1 MIDRNRIE
9 KILKING
16 LSSSSPEEEIRSIL
30 ISARWQEDDVETAL
44 TVLRENK
51 VTGASRVDTL
61 HNVFLTDR
69 RLSPEAIEALLGI
82 EVEMTSNDLNS
93 LKVSRNSYSITQL
106 FIIVVLGTVLAA
118 VMVFGT
124 MYINGFGFFH

>member
-16 LSSSSPEEEIRSIL
+16 LSSTSPEEEIRSIL
-30 ISARWQEDDVETAL
+30 ISARWEQDDVETAL

-61 HNVFLTDR
+61 HNVFLSDR
-69 RLSPEAIEALLGI
+69 RLSPEAIEDLLGI
-82 EVEMTSNDLNS
+82 EVEMTSTDLNS
-93 LKVSRNSYSITQL
+93 LKVSRNNYSFLQI
-106 FIIVVLGTVLAA
+106 FGIIFYGSLLAVALVLGT
-118 VMVFGT
+118 
-124 MYINGFGFFH
+124 MYFNNFGFFR